1 MLSFQP
7 RLNNQLSLSR
17 KLHSVAFKGQQKARF
32 AHTHLFVS
40 DDAAATPLPKHQ
52 WVGIDQKQ
60 HKEKYVWALIGLQWQ
75 RHHCIGCGVFIWC
88 LSLHRSC
95 KSCLTWKLSC
105 QRWFTI
111 LIKKHTHTHNYGS
124 ETQQCSGNQS
134 HWHHYSCWCR
144 SRRWRLIQFCGHTA
158 SLNPFPNNLSLFL
171 CFFFSV
177 EAATALCLFNC
188 RSTSRPLSSLNHPP
202 KQTSIDAS
210 ANIKHNASCVAGAFF
225 SSWENHK
232 WHSVLRTANMKT
244 VISYMA

>member
-40 DDAAATPLPKHQ
+40 DDAAPTPLPKHQ

-111 LIKKHTHTHNYGS
+111 LIKKHTHTQLRKWNPAVFRKPVTLTSLLVLVQISALTSNPVLWPYS
-124 ETQQCSGNQS
+124 E
-134 HWHHYSCWCR
+134 
-144 SRRWRLIQFCGHTA
+144 FE
-158 SLNPFPNNLSLFL
+158 SLS
-171 CFFFSV
+171 
-177 EAATALCLFNC
+177 
-188 RSTSRPLSSLNHPP
+188 
-202 KQTSIDAS
+202 Q
-210 ANIKHNASCVAGAFF
+210 
-225 SSWENHK
+225 
-232 WHSVLRTANMKT
+232 
-244 VISYMA
+244 